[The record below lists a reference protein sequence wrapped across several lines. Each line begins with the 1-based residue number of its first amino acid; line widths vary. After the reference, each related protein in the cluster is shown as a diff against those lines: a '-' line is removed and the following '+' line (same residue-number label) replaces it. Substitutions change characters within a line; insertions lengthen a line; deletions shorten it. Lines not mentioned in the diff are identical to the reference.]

1 MPTKHHA
8 ATPGSTHPSTTSN
21 KEERSPTLEDVQT
34 TRRPCSQRLHTT
46 PLRRSRSS
54 ISPTNAGPTTSEGSS
69 LRAREIMEL
78 AHELQKARAITED
91 FVRFSPEQD
100 TLPQNSRLVKGHTL
114 GSPPNKY
121 GRDAPNMGGSFFK
134 PSHARFSSNST
145 TSTAFFDIEEK
156 GDDIGIPDEMKP
168 GRKSLSIIT
177 AWPTR
182 AATPPPLLSPF
193 KEKSSARGDDPMT
206 TPNTAQEGPMACST
220 PVANS
225 PDLLADADQALL
237 KRTQSQ
243 SNTESIIVASSRS
256 SCSHFE
262 EELRVRDTPA
272 IVVEQPSLG
281 HKIPMETPELSA
293 EDCRTSSR
301 VNDTQV
307 LRRPTANHG
316 FVEGSSTALG
326 LSPSIYVSPVHE
338 AQFSNNPLNLAK
350 VIKPEIERGLST
362 PSFISGVLQAGLLLE
377 KLEREN
383 TNSFEE
389 DTEAVHFQV
398 LTAVVGMRK
407 QASSS
412 SSLSHYSTHESPEH
426 SQLPLL
432 SLGSSSTTYVTAT
445 DLSTAAQPSLDNTPA
460 PLAPLH
466 NPDLRSPSHPP
477 PNLTLPP
484 ASTFV
489 VDPLPRPS
497 SIIVSDLTN
506 FVHGL
511 SKGVEVDQG
520 AQPLKPAVDTTEPI
534 STGVEGGPSNGFL
547 SASDLTKVPVD
558 AASYSRKSDTE
569 VEGEPNQGA
578 QVVTPSRVRRAATRS
593 TGQSSENHLSS
604 PQRTSTLRPLSTSG
618 SASVSPASP
627 SSVISRASA
636 RLTNPFSFLHPSP
649 LSLVSPHSPGVSPA
663 GPRRPLKTPE
673 QSRSH
678 KRGETLTPGDMK
690 RPSSARQRL
699 SRLLGGVDLGVGKAS
714 SPTSPRDKADAELV
728 GPDVFGAG
736 EGRES
741 WIRDSR
747 ERTTNHGGPDR
758 EAVTVVQEGKNK
770 KKSISIRPASMIW
783 LGTNKEKLPVAT
795 RDGKKSAKV
804 PLELHRSTQPPP
816 SSDPNS
822 WSMRDSSASS
832 AVRNNEGLR
841 IINLPPPPAIG
852 AMIDV
857 PRSRK
862 SRSRRKSVAIS
873 SGGEESESE
882 VEQMKGQ
889 NRSRFLRAFIR
900 K

>member
-1 MPTKHHA
+1 MLTKHHA

-21 KEERSPTLEDVQT
+21 KEERSPTPESFQIS
-34 TRRPCSQRLHTT
+34 RRPHSQRLHTT

-54 ISPTNAGPTTSEGSS
+54 ISPTKAGPTTPEGSS
-69 LRAREIMEL
+69 LREREIIEL
-78 AHELQKARAITED
+78 AHELQKSRAITED
-91 FVRFSPEQD
+91 LVRFSPEKNS
-100 TLPQNSRLVKGHTL
+100 LPQNPRGRTL
-114 GSPPNKY
+114 GSSSNKY
-121 GRDAPNMGGSFFK
+121 GRDAPTMEGLCFK

-156 GDDIGIPDEMKP
+156 GDDVGTPDEMKP

-177 AWPTR
+177 AWPTWV
-182 AATPPPLLSPF
+182 ATPPPLLSPF
-193 KEKSSARGDDPMT
+193 KEKSTARGDDPLR
-206 TPNTAQEGPMACST
+206 TPNSAQEEPMACST
-220 PVANS
+220 PVADS

-243 SNTESIIVASSRS
+243 SNTSSTVGTSSRS
-256 SCSHFE
+256 SSSHFKE
-262 EELRVRDTPA
+262 GLRVQGTPA
-272 IVVEQPSLG
+272 IVVEHPSLG
-281 HKIPMETPELSA
+281 HKVPMEAPEPLA
-293 EDCRTSSR
+293 EDCRTSSSI
-301 VNDTQV
+301 NDTQV
-307 LRRPTANHG
+307 LRRSTANHG
-316 FVEGSSTALG
+316 FVESSSTALG
-326 LSPSIYVSPVHE
+326 LSPSIYLSPVYE
-338 AQFSNNPLNLAK
+338 AQFSNSSLDIAK

-383 TNSFEE
+383 TTSFEE

-398 LTAVVGMRK
+398 LTAVVGTRK

-412 SSLSHYSTHESPEH
+412 SSLSHYSTQESPEH
-426 SQLPLL
+426 PQQPLL
-432 SLGSSSTTYVTAT
+432 SLGSTSTTYVTAT
-445 DLSTAAQPSLDNTPA
+445 DLSTAAQPSLDNAPA
-460 PLAPLH
+460 PLGPLH
-466 NPDLRSPSHPP
+466 NPDLHPP
-477 PNLTLPP
+477 SDPPPHLMLPP

-497 SIIVSDLTN
+497 SLIVSDPTN

-511 SKGVEVDQG
+511 SQGVEVDQG
-520 AQPLKPAVDTTEPI
+520 AQPLKPAVDTTKPI
-534 STGVEGGPSNGFL
+534 STGVEGGSSTGFL
-547 SASDLTKVPVD
+547 SASDSTKVSAD

-569 VEGEPNQGA
+569 VKGEPDHGA
-578 QVVTPSRVRRAATRS
+578 QVITPSRIHRTASRS

-604 PQRTSTLRPLSTSG
+604 SQCTSTLRPLSTSG
-618 SASVSPASP
+618 SASVSPVSP

-636 RLTNPFSFLHPSP
+636 RLTNPFSFLYPSP
-649 LSLVSPHSPGVSPA
+649 LSLTSPHSSDVSPA
-663 GPRRPLKTPE
+663 GPRRPVKTPE

-678 KRGETLTPGDMK
+678 KREETLTPGDMK
-690 RPSSARQRL
+690 RPPSARQRL

-714 SPTSPRDKADAELV
+714 SPTSPRDKADAEPV

-747 ERTTNHGGPDR
+747 EKTTNHGGPDR
-758 EAVTVVQEGKNK
+758 EAATILQEGKNK

-783 LGTNKEKLPVAT
+783 LGSNKEKLPVAA
-795 RDGKKSAKV
+795 REGKKSTKV

-816 SSDPNS
+816 SSNPNS
-822 WSMRDSSASS
+822 WSMLDSSASS

-852 AMIDV
+852 ATIDIDV

-862 SRSRRKSVAIS
+862 SRLRRKSVAIS
-873 SGGEESESE
+873 SSGEESEAE